1 MRTTRTIF
9 AIISTALLVGS
20 ASPASARTAP
30 ERAADKSD
38 NVELVA
44 TFPYVNES
52 QDFFSGGTDIAFSG
66 KYIYAMQQ
74 GNANGGVHVI
84 KQGSKPKKVAF
95 IPCPGEQND
104 VAVVKPGLIALAYH
118 SSTCGGAPG
127 AGVRLVDVKNPN
139 KPKLLGVVETPGG
152 THTLTVYPGEPI
164 IYASPGG
171 LPTNGGAVEQII
183 DVSNPAKPEIAATFK
198 PNNSGCHDLS
208 FYFDKDTKIAACPGE
223 GEAQI
228 WDVSDPLAPVTIG
241 RIVQPFN
248 QFNHSAEFTHDGKYM
263 VLGEEAIVGN
273 DCVGG
278 PTGALWIYDMAD
290 PTLPVPLGYY
300 GIDRG
305 PLPVGSSNYNRN
317 TWCTS
322 HLFNFIPGTYTLVTS
337 WYAAGMNVIDWSDPS
352 APVEVAHYMGTGE
365 DITNYWSAYWYDGRI
380 WANDRVKGLDV
391 FEVKGLKEGK

>member
-1 MRTTRTIF
+1 
-9 AIISTALLVGS
+9 
-20 ASPASARTAP
+20 
-30 ERAADKSD
+30 
-38 NVELVA
+38 
-44 TFPYVNES
+44 
-52 QDFFSGGTDIAFSG
+52 
-66 KYIYAMQQ
+66 
-74 GNANGGVHVI
+74 
-84 KQGSKPKKVAF
+84 
-95 IPCPGEQND
+95 
-104 VAVVKPGLIALAYH
+104 
-118 SSTCGGAPG
+118 
-127 AGVRLVDVKNPN
+127 
-139 KPKLLGVVETPGG
+139 
-152 THTLTVYPGEPI
+152 
-164 IYASPGG
+164 
-171 LPTNGGAVEQII
+171 
-183 DVSNPAKPEIAATFK
+183 
-198 PNNSGCHDLS
+198 
-208 FYFDKDTKIAACPGE
+208 
-223 GEAQI
+223 
-228 WDVSDPLAPVTIG
+228 
-241 RIVQPFN
+241 
-248 QFNHSAEFTHDGKYM
+248 
-263 VLGEEAIVGN
+263 LGEEAIVGN